1 MTTIQNKLNE
11 IAKCSLDKEGVTRYS
26 FTKEHRKAIFI
37 ITKWMKDAGLK
48 VSMDDAGT
56 LIGNLQSSNKKA
68 KTLLLGSH
76 QDTVKIGGKYDGIMG
91 VLLPILAL
99 KNIKQKKINL
109 PFNVQVLAF
118 ADEEGMRFPTALLGP
133 RALAGTFKKSF
144 LELKDK
150 NNKTI
155 SEALKSFNLSPKK
168 MLKLKRDKKKIIGF
182 IETHIEQ
189 GPVLEKNNLA
199 LGIVTG
205 IAGISRFNLSLQGH
219 SSHAG
224 TTPVKYR
231 KDSLLGLN
239 EINLMCEK
247 FAKQNEDIIITIGE
261 IHNKPNVP
269 NAIPSTSTAVI
280 EFRSINNKK
289 RVNAE
294 NKVKKL
300 ITQIAKKRNLQHQF
314 YKTYDQPAVICN
326 EKLKKYLVKAFKI
339 LRIKPFQLP
348 SGATHDASA
357 MSDLC
362 DITMLFVRSKNGLSH
377 NPKEFS
383 SEKDMEIAVK
393 ILETTIL
400 NFS

>member
-11 IAKCSLDKEGVTRYS
+11 IAKCSVDKEGVTRYS
-26 FTKEHRKAIFI
+26 FTREHRKAISI

-56 LIGNLQSSNKKA
+56 LIGNLQSSNKQA

-76 QDTVKIGGKYDGIMG
+76 QDTVKNGGKYDGIMG

-99 KNIKQKKINL
+99 KNIKKKKIHL
-109 PFNVQVLAF
+109 PFDVQVLAF
-118 ADEEGMRFPTALLGP
+118 ADEEGMRFPTSLLGS
-133 RALAGTFKKSF
+133 RALAGTLKKSF
-144 LELKDK
+144 LGFKDK
-150 NNKTI
+150 NNNTI
-155 SEALKSFNLSPKK
+155 SDALKIFKLSPQK

-189 GPVLEKNNLA
+189 GPVLEKNNLP

-205 IAGISRFNLSLQGH
+205 IAGISRFNLVLHGH

-247 FAKQNEDIIITIGE
+247 IAKQNEDIIITIGE
-261 IHNKPNVP
+261 IYNKPNVP
-269 NAIPSTSTAVI
+269 NAIPSTSSAVI

-289 RVNAE
+289 RVNTE
-294 NKVKKL
+294 NKIKKL
-300 ITQIAKKRNLQHQF
+300 ITQIAKKRNLKHQF
-314 YKTYDQPAVICN
+314 YKTYDQEAVMCN

-339 LRIKPFQLP
+339 LKMKPFQLP

-362 DITMLFVRSKNGLSH
+362 DISMLFVRSKNGLSH
-377 NPKEFS
+377 NPKEYS
-383 SEKDMEIAVK
+383 SEKDMKLAIK
-393 ILETTIL
+393 ILETVLL
-400 NFS
+400 NLK

>member
-26 FTKEHRKAIFI
+26 FTKEHRKAISI
-37 ITKWMKDAGLK
+37 ITKWMTDAGLT

-56 LIGNLQSSNKKA
+56 LIGNLQSSNKQA

-76 QDTVKIGGKYDGIMG
+76 QDTVKNGGKYDGIMG

-99 KNIKQKKINL
+99 KNINKKKIHL

-118 ADEEGMRFPTALLGP
+118 ADEEGMRFPTSLLGS
-133 RALAGTFKKSF
+133 RALAGTFKKSYLRF
-144 LELKDK
+144 KDK
-150 NNKTI
+150 NNNTI
-155 SEALKSFNLSPKK
+155 SDALKSFKLSPKK
-168 MLKLKRDKKKIIGF
+168 ILKLKRDKKKIIGF

-189 GPVLEKNNLA
+189 GPVLEKNNLP

-205 IAGISRFNLSLQGH
+205 IAGISRFNLVLLGH

-247 FAKQNEDIIITIGE
+247 IAKQNEDIIITIGE

-269 NAIPSTSTAVI
+269 NAISSTSTAVI

-289 RVNAE
+289 RINTE
-294 NKVKKL
+294 KKIKKL
-300 ITQIAKKRNLQHQF
+300 ITQIAKKRNLKHQF
-314 YKTYDQPAVICN
+314 YKTYDQKAVMCN
-326 EKLKKYLVKAFKI
+326 EKLKKQIITAFKK
-339 LRIKPFQLP
+339 LKIKPFHLP

-362 DITMLFVRSKNGLSH
+362 DISMLFVRSKNGLSH
-377 NPKEFS
+377 NPKEYS
-383 SEKDMEIAVK
+383 SEKDMKLAIK
-393 ILETTIL
+393 ILETVLL
-400 NFS
+400 NLK

>member
-1 MTTIQNKLNE
+1 MT
-11 IAKCSLDKEGVTRYS
+11 
-26 FTKEHRKAIFI
+26 
-37 ITKWMKDAGLK
+37 DAGLK

-56 LIGNLQSSNKKA
+56 LIGNLQSPNKQA

-76 QDTVKIGGKYDGIMG
+76 QDTVKNGGKYDGIMG

-99 KNIKQKKINL
+99 KNIKKKKIIL
-109 PFNVQVLAF
+109 PFHVQILAF

-150 NNKTI
+150 NNKKI
-155 SEALKSFNLSPKK
+155 SDALKSFKLSPQK
-168 MLKLKRDKKKIIGF
+168 MMKLKRDKKKIIGF

-189 GPVLEKNNLA
+189 GPVLEKNNLP

-205 IAGISRFNLSLQGH
+205 IAGISRFNLSLHGH

-247 FAKQNEDIIITIGE
+247 IAKQNKDIIITIGE

-289 RVNAE
+289 RVNTE
-294 NKVKKL
+294 NRVKKL
-300 ITQIAKKRNLQHQF
+300 INQIAKKRNLKHQF
-314 YKTYDQPAVICN
+314 YKTYDQEAVMCN
-326 EKLKKYLVKAFKI
+326 EKLKKYLVKAFKK
-339 LRIKPFQLP
+339 LKMKPFQLP

-362 DITMLFVRSKNGLSH
+362 DISMLFVRSKNGLSH
-377 NPKEFS
+377 NPKEYS
-383 SEKDMEIAVK
+383 SETDMKAAVK
-393 ILETTIL
+393 ILETVIENL
-400 NFS
+400 N

>member
-26 FTKEHRKAIFI
+26 FTKEHRKAVSI
-37 ITKWMKDAGLK
+37 ITKWMTDAGLK

-56 LIGNLQSSNKKA
+56 LIGNLQSSNKQA

-76 QDTVKIGGKYDGIMG
+76 QDTVKNGGKYDGIMG
-91 VLLPILAL
+91 ILLPILAL
-99 KNIKQKKINL
+99 KNIKKKKIHL
-109 PFNVQVLAF
+109 PFHVQVLAF
-118 ADEEGMRFPTALLGP
+118 ADEEGMRFPTSLLGS
-133 RALAGTFKKSF
+133 RALAGTFKKSYLRF
-144 LELKDK
+144 KDK
-150 NNKTI
+150 NNNTI
-155 SEALKSFNLSPKK
+155 SDALKSFKLSPKK
-168 MLKLKRDKKKIIGF
+168 ILKLKRDKKKIIGF

-189 GPVLEKNNLA
+189 GPVLEKNNLP

-205 IAGISRFNLSLQGH
+205 IAGISRFNLVLLGH

-247 FAKQNEDIIITIGE
+247 IAKQNDDIIITIGE

-289 RVNAE
+289 RINTE
-294 NKVKKL
+294 NKIKKL
-300 ITQIAKKRNLQHQF
+300 ITQIAKKRNLKHQF
-314 YKTYDQPAVICN
+314 YKTYDQEAVMCN
-326 EKLKKYLVKAFKI
+326 EKLKKYLVKAFKK
-339 LRIKPFQLP
+339 LKMKPFQLP

-362 DITMLFVRSKNGLSH
+362 DISMLFVRSKNGLSH
-377 NPKEFS
+377 NPKEYS
-383 SEKDMEIAVK
+383 SETDMKAALK
-393 ILETTIL
+393 ILETVIL
-400 NFS
+400 NVN

>member
-11 IAKCSLDKEGVTRYS
+11 IAKCSVDKEGVTRYS
-26 FTKEHRKAIFI
+26 FTKEHRKAISI
-37 ITKWMKDAGLK
+37 ITKWMTDAGLK

-56 LIGNLQSSNKKA
+56 LIGHLQSSNSQA

-76 QDTVKIGGKYDGIMG
+76 QDTVKNGGKYDGIMG

-99 KNIKQKKINL
+99 KNIKKKKIHL

-118 ADEEGMRFPTALLGP
+118 ADEEGMRFPTSLLGS
-133 RALAGTFKKSF
+133 RALAGTLKKSF

-155 SEALKSFNLSPKK
+155 SDALKSFKLFPQK
-168 MLKLKRDKKKIIGF
+168 MLKLKRDKKKIIGY

-189 GPVLEKNNLA
+189 GPVLEKNNLP

-205 IAGISRFNLSLQGH
+205 IAGISRYNLSLHGH

-247 FAKQNEDIIITIGE
+247 IAKQNEDIIITIGE

-269 NAIPSTSTAVI
+269 NAIPSTSTAVV

-289 RVNAE
+289 RVNIE
-294 NKVKKL
+294 NRVKKL
-300 ITQIAKKRNLQHQF
+300 ITQVVKKRNLNHQF
-314 YKTYDQPAVICN
+314 YKTYDQEAVMCN
-326 EKLKKYLVKAFKI
+326 EKLKKYLVKAFKV
-339 LRIKPFQLP
+339 LKIKPFQLP

-362 DITMLFVRSKNGLSH
+362 DISMLFVRSKNGLSH
-377 NPKEFS
+377 NPKEYS
-383 SEKDMEIAVK
+383 SEKDMMLAIK
-393 ILETTIL
+393 ILETVLL
-400 NFS
+400 NLK